1 MYRTRSGQGPGFG
14 NAKIHTSMTIR
25 ITIPPKT
32 ILWWIFR
39 LPALT
44 GSLGNG
50 ASVHLA
56 QVRHG
61 EHAIDA
67 MLANV

>member
-1 MYRTRSGQGPGFG
+1 MDAYGPGFG
-14 NAKIHTSMTIR
+14 NAKIHTSITSR
-25 ITIPPKT
+25 ITIPPNT

-44 GSLGNG
+44 GSLGDR
-50 ASVHLA
+50 ASMHLA

-61 EHAIDA
+61 EHAVDA